1 MSGDR
6 PAKPPCARCGRV
18 VGSGWAHWPEGYL
31 CSTCRTHALETYG
44 PCAECGA
51 GRLTPGI
58 APDGGRLC
66 TDCAG
71 GLGGFTCETC
81 GREGIRYRRGACGNC
96 VLAELLA
103 VLLDDGTGRIR
114 PGLVPLAEAL
124 CQMKRPRGGITWI
137 RRPHVREMLRTLADP
152 GTPIAHET
160 LNGMS
165 PWRSVAYLRDLLML
179 HGVLP
184 PADRT
189 LMLSERWMDETLAGI
204 RLPGH
209 RQLIERFAS
218 WHVRR
223 RLRRF
228 ADRGPVTGKQTGQ
241 CRDEIRLAIAF
252 LAWLHGRGRELADC
266 RQADVDAS
274 PAAAPPAG

>member
-1 MSGDR
+1 MSAAR

-18 VGSGWAHWPEGYL
+18 IGSGWAHWPEGYL

-44 PCAECGA
+44 PCAGCGA

-66 TDCAG
+66 TGCAG
-71 GLGGFTCETC
+71 GLGDFTCETC

-114 PGLVPLAEAL
+114 PELVPLAGAF

-152 GTPIAHET
+152 GTADCPRDAQRH
-160 LNGMS
+160 
-165 PWRSVAYLRDLLML
+165 VAVAV
-179 HGVLP
+179 GGP
-184 PADRT
+184 PARPAHAARRPAARRPDPDAVRA
-189 LMLSERWMDETLAGI
+189 LAG
-204 RLPGH
+204 
-209 RQLIERFAS
+209 
-218 WHVRR
+218 
-223 RLRRF
+223 
-228 ADRGPVTGKQTGQ
+228 
-241 CRDEIRLAIAF
+241 
-252 LAWLHGRGRELADC
+252 
-266 RQADVDAS
+266 
-274 PAAAPPAG
+274 